1 MLKAFYHCHCSLQ
14 CTIVFFLQ
22 QNLLYL
28 PDAARYCWNEGSV
41 SWGENYAGSSGLAS
55 PKFFS
60 PMHFMEDIES
70 TAQAVRTTT
79 TITAATLHPFNG
91 LFSRTTWVSQYQKG
105 KTSLD
110 LNEATD
116 NGVLGCSGI
125 RWTICKQSAPRCRQ
139 ITASTPHHSI
149 FTRWMLFLMPNR
161 VKALKALSTEG
172 YM

>member
-1 MLKAFYHCHCSLQ
+1 
-14 CTIVFFLQ
+14 
-22 QNLLYL
+22 
-28 PDAARYCWNEGSV
+28 V

-116 NGVLGCSGI
+116 YGVLGCSGI

-139 ITASTPHHSI
+139 ITASAPHHSI
-149 FTRWMLFLMPNR
+149 FTRRMLFLMPNR